1 MNIKIGTAP
10 DAWGVWFP
18 DDPKQISA
26 IRFLDEVVEAGF
38 EWIELGPYGYL
49 PIKLSKL
56 RSELDQRGLKVC
68 ACVVEGNLEEPSAW
82 PGVEKQVLGGGE
94 LAAGLD
100 GRFMVL
106 IDEGY
111 VDLVTDKP
119 NGPTRLDEDA
129 WSRLIDTTQKIAQM
143 ARDRFALK
151 VAFHPNAETH
161 VESEDQIETLLEQT
175 DPDLVSLCVDLGHHA
190 YRGGDPVAFI
200 RRHHQRILHIHFK
213 NVEGQVLKQIEAKKS
228 KWVKQLEW
236 AYSAGWPRA
245 RLITRR
251 CGTSFGKLITTA
263 LGSSNKTCTPCRSTS
278 RCPSPSAAVLT
289 CGKLASAEWVVLR
302 SGSPLQMGIFVTLT
316 FGHDAR
322 GELRLRIIF
331 RVVHPQDKKQYQHA
345 YKTPSPA
352 FLEDFRFF

>member
-18 DDPKQISA
+18 DDPKQIPA
-26 IRFLDEVVEAGF
+26 IRFLDEIVEAGF

-49 PIKLSKL
+49 PINLSKL

-111 VDLVTDKP
+111 VDLMTDKP

-129 WSRLIDTTQKIAQM
+129 RSRLIDTTQKIAQM

-175 DPDLVSLCVDLGHHA
+175 DPDLVSLCLDLGHHA

-213 NVEGQVLKQIEAKKS
+213 NVEGQVLKKIEAKKIPLG
-228 KWVKQLEW
+228 KAV
-236 AYSAGWPRA
+236 GMGVF
-245 RLITRR
+245 
-251 CGTSFGKLITTA
+251 CGLAEGQVDYE
-263 LGSSNKTCTPCRSTS
+263 
-278 RCPSPSAAVLT
+278 AV
-289 CGKLASAEWVVLR
+289 WDVLR
-302 SGSPLQMGIFVTLT
+302 EVDYNGFGIVEQDMYPVPFDKPLPIAKRSRAYLRQIGI
-316 FGHDAR
+316 G
-322 GELRLRIIF
+322 
-331 RVVHPQDKKQYQHA
+331 
-345 YKTPSPA
+345 
-352 FLEDFRFF
+352 